1 MLDMIIRECRH
12 GIVAVI
18 VIWLI
23 ANIHTSDT
31 RFLGRFLE
39 VLGQE
44 LTLLVEIVAGAL
56 ENQTKKKKKKLTLDS
71 DVYHLGI

>member
-18 VIWLI
+18 VIRLI
-23 ANIHTSDT
+23 ANIHTGDT
-31 RFLGRFLE
+31 RFLGRFLK

-56 ENQTKKKKKKLTLDS
+56 KK
-71 DVYHLGI
+71 H